1 MAKALVLLSGGLD
14 SATTL
19 LKAVRDGF
27 EASAASFHYGQRH
40 SVELE
45 RARVLAERYCK
56 RHFVLHLDP
65 VLFQNTALVEGGPD
79 VPGGR
84 EIDDSIPITYVPA
97 RNILFLAHALALSES
112 HGFDDIFIGVNA
124 LDYSGYPDCRPE
136 FMEAFERM
144 AALGMKRGV
153 EGTPV
158 RIQAPLLRL
167 GKADIVR
174 LAVDLGLDFNLTS
187 SCYAPGAGGKP
198 CRVCDSCQLRARGFH
213 EAGVLD
219 PLVDPD

>member
-45 RARVLAERYCK
+45 RARVLAQRYCE
-56 RHFVLHLDP
+56 RHFELHLDP

-198 CRVCDSCQLRARGFH
+198 CGICDSCQLRARGFQ
-213 EAGVLD
+213 EAGVRD